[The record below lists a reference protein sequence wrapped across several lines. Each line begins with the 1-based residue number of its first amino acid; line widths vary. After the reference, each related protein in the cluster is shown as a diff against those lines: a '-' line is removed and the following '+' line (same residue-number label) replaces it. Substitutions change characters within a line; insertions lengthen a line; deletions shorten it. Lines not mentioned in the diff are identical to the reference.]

1 MKKHIITALLAL
13 AGAVSCTGFLTE
25 NPKTFLSPDNYFKSQ
40 EQMQAAVN
48 GLYTFVDDIFDGDVE
63 VGTHRFIFLEYMTGY
78 GRRPR
83 VATSIYLTQANLLT
97 VTEENWNLEG
107 LWQSWY
113 AAIENC
119 NYTIAGIEAAT
130 VSVPELQKN
139 LFLGEAYS
147 LRAYYYF
154 NLVRLWESV
163 PLKTSPTT
171 DLSSV
176 EIPLSTAGQVYAQIE
191 ADLVKADELMKDAS
205 WARADGHIGKGAVKA
220 LMSKVYL
227 TMAGYP
233 LCLGKDYYEKA
244 YDAAHDV
251 YASGA
256 FRLFDSYSGLRDET
270 NENSG
275 EILWSI
281 QREPDRAGSP
291 VHNDMLPYPAQTELS
306 ANAAYGGA
314 LAPTV
319 EFLNSYAE
327 GDMRLD
333 SGGYYYSEH
342 PSLDGSKTLELGDT
356 YIYKWWDA
364 NAASTGKSGLDYPL
378 IRYADVLL
386 AMAEAKACAD
396 GGATSDKDAVEA
408 YSLVRKRAMPAEMK
422 PSAVTFDMVYKERLW
437 ELCFE
442 TQTWFDMLRTRKA
455 LDVQTGNVVDL
466 IGYRTP
472 GHEAVFAE
480 KDLVFPYPLRES
492 RLNPNLK
499 R

>member
-1 MKKHIITALLAL
+1 MLAF
-13 AGAVSCTGFLTE
+13 AGAVSCTGFLAE

-40 EQMQAAVN
+40 EQMLAAVN
-48 GLYTFVDDIFDGDVE
+48 GLYTFADDIFDGDVE

-97 VTEENWNLEG
+97 VTEENLNLEG
-107 LWQSWY
+107 LWRSWY

-119 NYTIAGIEAAT
+119 NYTIAGIEAA
-130 VSVPELQKN
+130 SVQIPEQQKN

-154 NLVRLWESV
+154 NLVRLWDSV
-163 PLKTSPTT
+163 PLKTEPTT
-171 DLSSV
+171 SLSDV
-176 EIPLSTAGQVYAQIE
+176 EIPLSSAAQVYAQIE
-191 ADLVKADELMKDAS
+191 SDLVKAEELMAEAS
-205 WARADGHIGKGAVKA
+205 WSRTDGHIGRGAVKA
-220 LMSKVYL
+220 LLSKVYI

-233 LCLGKDYYEKA
+233 LNLGKEYYEKA
-244 YDAAHDV
+244 YSAAKDV
-251 YASGA
+251 YDSKA
-256 FRLFDSYSGLRDET
+256 FRLFDSYAGIRDAS
-270 NENSG
+270 NENTG

-281 QREPDRAGSP
+281 QREADRAGSP

-314 LAPTV
+314 LAHTQ
-319 EFLNSYAE
+319 EFLATYPE
-327 GDMRLD
+327 GDRRLEE
-333 SGGYYYSEH
+333 GGYYYSEH
-342 PSLDGSKTLELGDT
+342 KSLDGAKTLELGAT

-364 NAASTGKSGLDYPL
+364 DAASTGKSGLDYPL

-386 AMAEAKACAD
+386 TMAEAKAQAD
-396 GGATSDKDAVEA
+396 GGSTSDADAVEA
-408 YSLVRKRAMPAEMK
+408 YSLVRRRAMPLEAK
-422 PSAVTFDMVYKERLW
+422 PASLTFETVYKERIW
-437 ELCFE
+437 EMCFE

-455 LDVQTGNVVDL
+455 LDVRTGNVVDL
-466 IGYRTP
+466 IGLRTP
-472 GHEAVFAE
+472 GHEAAFAE
-480 KDLVFPYPLRES
+480 KDLAFPYPLREC